1 MDEKG
6 TTVEEYRKAAE
17 YLNELANRTGGRL
30 YKASTIANL
39 SDAFSRIASE
49 LREYY
54 SIGYYPKNEAD
65 IGKKYKIKVR
75 VDREGARVK
84 TRDSYVVG
92 KKESKN

>member
-1 MDEKG
+1 MDAKG
-6 TTVEEYRKAAE
+6 TTAEEYQKADA
-17 YLNELANRTGGRL
+17 YLNDLANRTGGRL

-54 SIGYYPKNEAD
+54 SIAYTPKDATT
-65 IGKKYKIKVR
+65 IGKKHKIKVR
-75 VDREGARVK
+75 VDREGVVVK

-92 KKESKN
+92 KSEKRK